1 MHTTQTY
8 YTAISYSVKFIAFF
22 LIAFCCYSAFAE
34 TSSDPVGKQ
43 LCAIVTA
50 LSGTTAKA
58 VAIIALMFVGIGLFM
73 GKVNW
78 GVATATA
85 LGIIVLFGAPTLVGF
100 LGGSSISGTNCV
112 STTGV

>member
-8 YTAISYSVKFIAFF
+8 HTAISYLKFITFF
-22 LIAFCCYSAFAE
+22 LIAFCYYSAFAE
-34 TSSDPVGKQ
+34 DDPIGKQ
-43 LCAIVTA
+43 LCAVVTA

-58 VAIIALMFVGIGLFM
+58 IAIIALMFVGVGLFM

-100 LGGSSISGTNCV
+100 LGGGSLDGSTCVTTN
-112 STTGV
+112 S